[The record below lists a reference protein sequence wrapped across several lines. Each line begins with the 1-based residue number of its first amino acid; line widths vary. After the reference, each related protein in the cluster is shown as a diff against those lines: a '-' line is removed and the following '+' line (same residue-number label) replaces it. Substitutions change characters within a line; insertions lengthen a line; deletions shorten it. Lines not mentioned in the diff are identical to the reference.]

1 VEKIVSVALAVVL
14 ALISYK
20 PAIAAPL
27 WQVAVLWLN

>member
-14 ALISYK
+14 ALISYQ

-27 WQVAVLWLN
+27 AVLWLN